1 MSLWKS
7 LRIGLLTRRLEELLK
22 VPAHAFGFPLLRPG
36 GLEAAR
42 RRGLLALCPS
52 GAFFEEEGVFALD
65 LARCV
70 GCGRCALAY
79 PEAVGEM
86 RSLAV
91 AVTRREDL
99 VQRVDLARQR
109 FLDPGPPPPPRPEL
123 ALPTLAFREVSA
135 GDTGLADSEVAL
147 LGNPFHD
154 MGRFGFAVVASPRH
168 ADALV
173 VTGPVSRNMAEA
185 LRRTYEAMP
194 EPKGVV
200 AVGNEAIAGGMFAG
214 SPAVVGGVDRVV
226 AVDVY
231 VPGDPPR
238 PGAILFGLLLLTGRV
253 AQRLRG
259 GVSPEGLTG
268 GGA

>member
-1 MSLWKS
+1 MSLWHS
-7 LRIGLLTRRLEELLK
+7 LRIGRLARKLEDLLR
-22 VPAHAFGFPLLRPG
+22 VPVHAFGLPRLKPE
-36 GLEAAR
+36 GLDREAQ
-42 RRGLLALCPS
+42 RGLLSLCPS
-52 GAFFEEEGVFALD
+52 DAFFEEEGVFGLD

-79 PEAVGEM
+79 PRAVGEM

-91 AVTRREDL
+91 AVRRREDL
-99 VQRVDLARQR
+99 VQRVDLRSR
-109 FLDPGPPPPPRPEL
+109 GFLDPGPPPPPRPEL
-123 ALPTLAFREVSA
+123 VLPTLAFREVSA

-147 LGNPFHD
+147 LANPFHD
-154 MGRFGFAVVASPRH
+154 MGRFGFTVAASPRH

-173 VTGPVSRNMAEA
+173 VTGPVSRNMAQA
-185 LRRTYEAMP
+185 LWRTYEATP

-200 AVGNEAIAGGMFAG
+200 AVGNEAISGGVFAG
-214 SPAVVGGVDRVV
+214 SPEVVGGVDRVV
-226 AVDVY
+226 PVDVY

-259 GVSPEGLTG
+259 GILPDEAPEGG
-268 GGA
+268 